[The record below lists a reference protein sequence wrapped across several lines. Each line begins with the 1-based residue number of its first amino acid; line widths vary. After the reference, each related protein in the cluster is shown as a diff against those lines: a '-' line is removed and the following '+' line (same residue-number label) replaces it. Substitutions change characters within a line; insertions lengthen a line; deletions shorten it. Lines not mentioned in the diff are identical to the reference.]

1 MQLFQINQSARSS
14 KITINA
20 YTTIGQLHQQSITS
34 AAHYNRIYSTYLS
47 LPDIH
52 HPSGHVP
59 ELLRGSAAG
68 QREGEV
74 QLPGRGLAAADLPAA
89 AGGGAAARAPAYCTL
104 YCILY
109 CTLYRCR
116 CPRTCGTTAS
126 STSAPTSGSRSGA
139 TTSSATS
146 TPTITSLS

>member
-20 YTTIGQLHQQSITS
+20 HTTIGQLHQRPITTAS
-34 AAHYNRIYSTYLS
+34 TLLIYPCQTYTIRRDTFRSYCEDLQRGNARARSSYLAVAS
-47 LPDIH
+47 LQQTFPQLLAE
-52 HPSGHVP
+52 VP
-59 ELLRGSAAG
+59 
-68 QREGEV
+68 
-74 QLPGRGLAAADLPAA
+74 LPAHL
-89 AGGGAAARAPAYCTL
+89 RTVHCT
-104 YCILY
+104 LY

-146 TPTITSLS
+146 TPTITSSS